1 MRYAVAALVGGVL
14 GLLAAWLTGCTVTLS
29 ATEKGAVV
37 GLTFD
42 PSGLVSTLVRED
54 GKEKRR

>member
-1 MRYAVAALVGGVL
+1 MAALVGGVL